1 MPKFQAGCQAQVL
14 CLGSALDAIEFLYG
28 RQDQVHSQGPQSEP
42 RRPLAGYDRRKLQEE
57 IQRIFQITLS
67 GARWVELALE
77 RSQTRIQLAR
87 ASSNLEP
94 KEVRNRP
101 KSASVAKD
109 ATNIPNPL

>member
-1 MPKFQAGCQAQVL
+1 M
-14 CLGSALDAIEFLYG
+14 
-28 RQDQVHSQGPQSEP
+28 
-42 RRPLAGYDRRKLQEE
+42 
-57 IQRIFQITLS
+57 
-67 GARWVELALE
+67 ELALE